1 MGSIPGAYVAALLIA
16 EIKALCIALG
26 TVSFAG
32 VSFAF
37 PKLTLAVEFIFM
49 AVVLVFMPWGLFGK
63 PQAPSRNSA
72 PVEAPL
78 RPSPM
83 PFRVFITGVLVLL
96 VLLPLLSDW
105 FPYAP
110 VLALDVVVAGSEERR
125 GGKGWGSTC

>member
-37 PKLTLAVEFIFM
+37 PKLTLVVEFIFM

-63 PQAPSRNSA
+63 PLAASRNSA
-72 PVEAPL
+72 PIEA
-78 RPSPM
+78 R
-83 PFRVFITGVLVLL
+83 
-96 VLLPLLSDW
+96 
-105 FPYAP
+105 
-110 VLALDVVVAGSEERR
+110 SEERR
-125 GGKGWGSTC
+125 VGYECVSPCRSRVSPYP